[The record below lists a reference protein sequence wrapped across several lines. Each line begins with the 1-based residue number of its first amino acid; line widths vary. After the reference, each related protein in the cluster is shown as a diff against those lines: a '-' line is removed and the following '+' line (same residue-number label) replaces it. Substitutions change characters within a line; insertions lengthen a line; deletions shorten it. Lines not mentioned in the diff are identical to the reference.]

1 MHKPQARKGRKDER
15 EDMEETSDSKMEM
28 LCDPAIWQDVLTRL
42 RRKKGR
48 KGVDIEAF
56 SAVADTHGRAR
67 LVQAIA
73 DGEYTLSPPKTLYL
87 DKKTGVYLSYKEAV
101 YRDFKEVRTLYAPS
115 QSLDGIVL
123 GVLSTIYNKLYGD
136 RIHPACRSYQR
147 GIGVKTIIHGDLIP
161 RLRRGDRGWK
171 VDLSKY
177 FDSVNCETL
186 DAVLKS
192 MDTGS
197 PVDALVWKH
206 FHDDRVFVNGQ
217 LEPRYM
223 AIRQGNALGT
233 LLANLALRDVDE
245 RLSAM
250 DVLYLRYADDIL
262 VLGPEADKALD
273 ALREMLGAK
282 GLKLNEKKTTAVD
295 VDHPFT
301 FLGCEIA
308 GGKVDM
314 SQESYDRI
322 KRKIRLICRP
332 HKYIPKESREE
343 QAKAIRKINWLLRDG
358 HYADQRNFGWERYFF
373 SVIDNPV
380 RVRMLDQYI
389 RDHVKGVYVG
399 RQTQHRK
406 AKSLTSDEMLRTM
419 GYKSLMRM
427 YRASRCGP
435 DVYAAEMMEVRV
447 A

>member
-1 MHKPQARKGRKDER
+1 
-15 EDMEETSDSKMEM
+15 MEEDKKMEM
-28 LCDPAIWQDVLTRL
+28 LCDPALWQDVLNRA

-48 KGVDIEAF
+48 KVDMESF
-56 SAVADTHGRAR
+56 GAVADTVGRAR

-73 DGEYTLSPPKTLYL
+73 DGSFTLSPPKTLYI
-87 DKKTGVYLSYKEAV
+87 DKKTDVYLSYKEASF
-101 YRDFKEVRTLYAPS
+101 REFKEVRTLYAPS
-115 QSLDGIVL
+115 QPLDGLVL
-123 GVLSTIYNKLYGD
+123 GAVSAIYNKLYGD
-136 RIHPACRSYQR
+136 RIHPSCRSYQR
-147 GIGVKTIIHGDLIP
+147 GVGVRTILHEDLIP
-161 RLRRGDRGWK
+161 RLKRSERGYK

-177 FDSVNCETL
+177 FDSVNRETL
-186 DAVLKS
+186 DATLKS

-223 AIRQGNALGT
+223 SIRQGNALGT

-245 RLSAM
+245 RLAAM

-262 VLGPEADKALD
+262 VIGPQADEALATLK
-273 ALREMLGAK
+273 EMLGAK
-282 GLKLNEKKTTAVD
+282 GLMLNEKKTVAID
-295 VDHPFT
+295 CRHPFT
-301 FLGCEIA
+301 FLGCEICD
-308 GGKVDM
+308 GKVDM
-314 SQESYDRI
+314 SEESYQRI

-343 QAKAIRKINWLLRDG
+343 QGKAIRKINWLLRDG

-389 RDHVKGVYVG
+389 REHLKGVYVG

-406 AKSLTSDEMLRTM
+406 AKAMTSDEMLRAM
-419 GYKSLMRM
+419 GYRSLMRM
-427 YRASRCGP
+427 YRASKCGP
-435 DVYAAEMMEVRV
+435 GVYGTEMMEVSV

>member
-1 MHKPQARKGRKDER
+1 
-15 EDMEETSDSKMEM
+15 MEETQNTQKAQDAQDVQDVQDAKMTM
-28 LCDPAIWQDVLTRL
+28 LCDPAIWQDVLNRV

-48 KGVDIEAF
+48 RIDYESFG
-56 SAVADTHGRAR
+56 AVTDTVGRAS

-73 DGEYTLSPPKTLYL
+73 DGTYTLSPPKTLYL
-87 DKKTGVYLSYKEAV
+87 DKITGIYLSYKEAV
-101 YRDFKEVRTLYAPS
+101 NRDFKDVRTLYAPS
-115 QSLDGIVL
+115 QPLDGIVL
-123 GVLSTIYNKLYGD
+123 AIVSTIYNRLYGN
-136 RIHPACRSYQR
+136 RIHPSCRSYQR
-147 GIGVKTIIHGDLIP
+147 GIGVKKILHEDLLP
-161 RLRRGDRGWK
+161 RLKGNQRGYK

-177 FDSVNCETL
+177 FDSVNKPTL

-197 PVDALVWKH
+197 PVDALIWKH

-233 LLANLALRDVDE
+233 LLANLALEDVDA
-245 RLSAM
+245 RLSQF

-262 VLGPEADKALD
+262 IVGPEADEALA
-273 ALREMLGAK
+273 ALREMLEPK
-282 GLKLNEKKTTAVD
+282 GLKLNEKKTVAID
-295 VDHPFT
+295 SSRPFT

-308 GGKVDM
+308 NGHVDM

-322 KRKIRLICRP
+322 KLKIRRICRP

-343 QAKAIRKINWLLRDG
+343 QVKAIKKINWLLRDG

-389 RDHVKGVYVG
+389 KEHIKGVYVG

-406 AKSLTSDEMLRTM
+406 AKALTSDDMLRTM
-419 GYKSLMRM
+419 GYKSLMQM

-435 DVYAAEMMEVRV
+435 NVYNTEMMEVR
-447 A
+447 AA

>member
-1 MHKPQARKGRKDER
+1 MMSDED
-15 EDMEETSDSKMEM
+15 EKMEM
-28 LCDPAIWQDVLTRL
+28 LCDPAIWQDVMNRV

-48 KGVDIEAF
+48 RIDMESFG
-56 SAVADTHGRAR
+56 AVADTVGRAA

-73 DGEYTLSPPKTLYL
+73 DGRFTLSPPKTLYL
-87 DKKTGVYLSYKEAV
+87 DKITGIYLSYKEAV
-101 YRDFKEVRTLYAPS
+101 HREFKEVRTLYAPS
-115 QSLDGIVL
+115 QPLDGLVL
-123 GVLSTIYNKLYGD
+123 GVVSAIYNRLYGGM
-136 RIHPACRSYQR
+136 IHPSCRSYQR
-147 GIGVKTIIHGDLIP
+147 GIGVKRILHGDLIP

-177 FDSVNCETL
+177 FDSVNRETL
-186 DAVLKS
+186 DATLKS

-206 FHDDRVFVNGQ
+206 FHDDRVYVNGE

-262 VLGPEADKALD
+262 VLGPDADKALD
-273 ALREMLGAK
+273 TLREMLAAK
-282 GLKLNEKKTTAVD
+282 GLKLNEKKTTRID
-295 VDHPFT
+295 SSHPFT
-301 FLGCEIA
+301 FLGCEISN
-308 GGKVDM
+308 GTVDM
-314 SQESYDRI
+314 SEESYHRI
-322 KRKIRLICRP
+322 KLKIRRICRP

-343 QAKAIRKINWLLRDG
+343 QVKAIRKINWLLRDG

-373 SVIDNPV
+373 SVIDNPT
-380 RVRMLDQYI
+380 RVRRLDQYI
-389 RDHVKGVYVG
+389 REHIKGVYVG

-406 AKSLTSDEMLRTM
+406 AKALTSDDMLRTM

-435 DVYAAEMMEVRV
+435 SVYTAEMMEVT

>member
-1 MHKPQARKGRKDER
+1 MDN
-15 EDMEETSDSKMEM
+15 DVKMEM
-28 LCDPAIWQDVLTRL
+28 LCDPAVWQDVLGRI

-48 KGVDIEAF
+48 RVDMEAF
-56 SAVADTHGRAR
+56 GAVAETAGRAA

-73 DGEYTLSPPKTLYL
+73 DGRYTISPPKTLYL
-87 DKKTGVYLSYKEAV
+87 DKITGVYLSYKEAA
-101 YRDFKEVRTLYAPS
+101 YREFKDVRTLYAPS
-115 QSLDGIVL
+115 QPLDGIVL
-123 GVLSTIYNKLYGD
+123 GVLSSIYNKLYGD
-136 RIHPACRSYQR
+136 RIHPSCRSYQR
-147 GIGVKTIIHGDLIP
+147 GVGVKKILHEDLIP
-161 RLRRGDRGWK
+161 RLRNYERGYK

-177 FDSVNCETL
+177 FDSVNRETL
-186 DAVLKS
+186 DATLKS

-197 PVDALVWKH
+197 PVDELVWKH
-206 FHDDRVFVNGQ
+206 FHDDRVFVNGE

-245 RLSAM
+245 RLSGM
-250 DVLYLRYADDIL
+250 NVLYLRYADDIL
-262 VLGPEADKALD
+262 VLGPEADEAL
-273 ALREMLGAK
+273 AVLRTMLGDK
-282 GLKLNEKKTTAVD
+282 GLKLNEKKTTRID
-295 VDHPFT
+295 INHPFT

-308 GGKVDM
+308 NGKVDM

-322 KRKIRLICRP
+322 KLKIRRICRP

-343 QAKAIRKINWLLRDG
+343 QVKAIRKINWLLRDG

-389 RDHVKGVYVG
+389 REHIKGVYVG

-406 AKSLTSDEMLRTM
+406 AKALTSDEMLRTM

-427 YRASRCGP
+427 YRASKCGP
-435 DVYAAEMMEVRV
+435 SVYNTEMMEVK
-447 A
+447 AS

>member
-1 MHKPQARKGRKDER
+1 
-15 EDMEETSDSKMEM
+15 MEETGDKKMEM
-28 LCDPAIWQDVLTRL
+28 LCDPAIWQDVLNRV

-48 KGVDIEAF
+48 RGVDIEAF
-56 SAVADTHGRAR
+56 GAMADTVGRAR

-87 DKKTGVYLSYKEAV
+87 DKKTGVYLSYKEAAH
-101 YRDFKEVRTLYAPS
+101 RDFKDVRTLYAPS
-115 QSLDGIVL
+115 QALDGIVL
-123 GVLSTIYNKLYGD
+123 GVLSAVYNRLYGGL
-136 RIHPACRSYQR
+136 IHPSCRSYQR
-147 GIGVKTIIHGDLIP
+147 GVGVKTILHDDLLP
-161 RLRRGDRGWK
+161 RLRRGDHGWK

-177 FDSVNCETL
+177 FDSVNRETL
-186 DAVLKS
+186 DATLKA

-282 GLKLNEKKTTAVD
+282 GLRLNEKKTTRVD
-295 VDHPFT
+295 ADHPFT

-308 GGKVDM
+308 DGMVDM

-343 QAKAIRKINWLLRDG
+343 QVKAIRRINWLLRDG

-389 RDHVKGVYVG
+389 RDHIKGVYVG

-435 DVYAAEMMEVRV
+435 AVYSAEMMEVRV